1 MKVRERID
9 RLREYMK
16 LHCIDACV
24 IPTADYHQSEYV
36 GEHFK
41 LREYLTGFTG
51 SAGTAVFTAKE
62 AGLWT
67 DGRYFIQAEEQLKGT
82 GICLYRMGEPSVP
95 GMEEFLRKVL
105 PEQGTLGFDGRTIG
119 VKEGKRLEELVRE
132 KRGKIL
138 YEIDPAEAIW
148 ESRPPL
154 SEKPAFLL
162 DTQYAGEEAEK
173 KLACVRKAMEE
184 KGADIHILTTL
195 DDIGWLLNIRG
206 QDVKYFPLLLSYL
219 IVKKTSVELYADER
233 KFSEEIKRKF
243 AASHIEVFP
252 YNQIY
257 DRVKQIK
264 ARAVLL
270 DTDRTN
276 YTLYQNLPGNVKV
289 ICEENPEILMKSV
302 KNQTEID
309 NIRRAHLKD
318 GIAHTKFMYWIKNC
332 AEPDT
337 LTELEVSD
345 KLEEFRS
352 RQEGFLQP
360 SFEPICAFGE
370 HGAIVHYSAD
380 ENTNAR
386 LQKGGLLL
394 TDTGGNYYEGSTDIT
409 RTVAIGEIHLNLK
422 NHFTLVAAS
431 MLRLAD
437 ARFLYGCSGGNLDYA
452 AREPFWRENMNFNH
466 GTGHGVGYL
475 GNIHEPPIGF
485 RWKFSE
491 SDRHPLEE
499 NMVIT
504 DEPGIYIEGSHGIR
518 LENELLVRSG
528 EKNEYGQFMYF
539 ETLTFVPIDLDAIN
553 PEKLDVRERELLNSY
568 HREVYKKIGPYLTE
582 AERDW
587 LREYTR
593 PI

>member
-1 MKVRERID
+1 
-9 RLREYMK
+9 
-16 LHCIDACV
+16 
-24 IPTADYHQSEYV
+24 
-36 GEHFK
+36 
-41 LREYLTGFTG
+41 
-51 SAGTAVFTAKE
+51 
-62 AGLWT
+62 
-67 DGRYFIQAEEQLKGT
+67 
-82 GICLYRMGEPSVP
+82 
-95 GMEEFLRKVL
+95 
-105 PEQGTLGFDGRTIG
+105 
-119 VKEGKRLEELVRE
+119 
-132 KRGKIL
+132 
-138 YEIDPAEAIW
+138 
-148 ESRPPL
+148 
-154 SEKPAFLL
+154 
-162 DTQYAGEEAEK
+162 
-173 KLACVRKAMEE
+173 
-184 KGADIHILTTL
+184 
-195 DDIGWLLNIRG
+195 
-206 QDVKYFPLLLSYL
+206 
-219 IVKKTSVELYADER
+219 
-233 KFSEEIKRKF
+233 
-243 AASHIEVFP
+243 
-252 YNQIY
+252 
-257 DRVKQIK
+257 
-264 ARAVLL
+264 
-270 DTDRTN
+270 
-276 YTLYQNLPGNVKV
+276 
-289 ICEENPEILMKSV
+289 MKSV

-409 RTVAIGEIHLNLK
+409 RTVAIGEIPLNLK

-491 SDRHPLEE
+491 SDRYPLEE

-504 DEPGIYIEGSHGIR
+504 DEPGR
-518 LENELLVRSG
+518 CV
-528 EKNEYGQFMYF
+528 
-539 ETLTFVPIDLDAIN
+539 
-553 PEKLDVRERELLNSY
+553 
-568 HREVYKKIGPYLTE
+568 
-582 AERDW
+582 
-587 LREYTR
+587 
-593 PI
+593 